1 MTIKHDDRILELSTQ
16 WISIEDIIKDHSGD
30 KQEVIQAVD
39 RLENTG
45 YLESRSIKNTILYK
59 EQNKVQDRIQ
69 FSKMMETFVI
79 NQKKEIEDIST
90 IPTIMLS
97 DGSQFGFSEK
107 GLKLL
112 EHIQEEI
119 DRAHMIIIRTDYQ
132 DKIRSLQHPIAYQ
145 RIKRLEKHIN
155 KIMSVMLDTYKDVRS
170 NVAIQE
176 YFQDHTDELKFR
188 K

>member
-1 MTIKHDDRILELSTQ
+1 MTIKHDDRILELSAQ
-16 WISIEDIIKDHSGD
+16 WISMEDIIKEHGGD
-30 KQEVIQAVD
+30 KQEVIQAVG

-97 DGSQFGFSEK
+97 DGSQFGFTKK
-107 GLKLL
+107 GLGLL
-112 EHIQEEI
+112 EHVQEEI

-132 DKIRSLQHPIAYQ
+132 DKIRTLQHPIAHQ

-155 KIMSVMLDTYKDVRS
+155 KIMNVMLDTYKDVHS

-176 YFQDHTDELKFR
+176 YFQNHTDELKFR

>member
-1 MTIKHDDRILELSTQ
+1 LTIKHDDKILELSVK
-16 WISIEDIIKDHSGD
+16 WISIDDMMNDHSGD
-30 KQEVIQAVD
+30 KQEVIQAVN

-97 DGSQFGFSEK
+97 DGSQFGFSKK
-107 GLKLL
+107 GLELL
-112 EHIQEEI
+112 EHVQEEI

-132 DKIRSLQHPIAYQ
+132 DKIRSLQHPIAIQ
-145 RIKRLEKHIN
+145 RITVL
-155 KIMSVMLDTYKDVRS
+155 
-170 NVAIQE
+170 
-176 YFQDHTDELKFR
+176 F
-188 K
+188 

>member
-1 MTIKHDDRILELSTQ
+1 MTIKHDDKILELSTQ

-107 GLKLL
+107 GL
-112 EHIQEEI
+112 EVIG
-119 DRAHMIIIRTDYQ
+119 
-132 DKIRSLQHPIAYQ
+132 AYSRRNRQ
-145 RIKRLEKHIN
+145 SPHDN
-155 KIMSVMLDTYKDVRS
+155 Y
-170 NVAIQE
+170 
-176 YFQDHTDELKFR
+176 
-188 K
+188 